1 MLTCPSCKTTLTR
14 RTSRLGFFW
23 ACRSCHGRAITIEVL
38 RKAVPKPVLN
48 RLWQMA
54 RSGRYGGDRQ
64 CPSCMR
70 SMKEIPLGIG
80 SPSHLIDVCTAC
92 HFVWF
97 DRGEFEA
104 LPKTDAREPPG
115 KKLSPGEIEAIALQ
129 RLEQVKDKLYA
140 EETGPDHWWEIF
152 PALFG
157 IPIEYNR
164 TPLRNR
170 PIATWLLAVVIMG
183 VSIAAFRNL
192 RPAVENWGLV
202 PAEFGRHFGLTLIT
216 SFFLHGGAIHLL
228 GNLYFLITFGDNSE
242 DILGKARYLLLIA
255 FATIVGDFAHI
266 LSNPGSTTPCIGA
279 SGGISGVLAYYCLR
293 FPRARVGIIF
303 WFRWYRMPVGGL
315 LVLWILL
322 QIITAMRTSMGI
334 SNVAVFAHLGGAAVG
349 VLFWLFTRQSF
360 SKTKKSNALMP

>member
-1 MLTCPSCKTTLTR
+1 
-14 RTSRLGFFW
+14 
-23 ACRSCHGRAITIEVL
+23 
-38 RKAVPKPVLN
+38 
-48 RLWQMA
+48 
-54 RSGRYGGDRQ
+54 
-64 CPSCMR
+64 
-70 SMKEIPLGIG
+70 MKEIPLGIG
-80 SPSHLIDVCTAC
+80 SPSRLLDVCTGC

-104 LPKTDAREPPG
+104 LPKLDVRKPPG
-115 KKLSPGEIEAIALQ
+115 TKFSPEEIEALALE
-129 RLEQVKDKLYA
+129 RLAKIKDKQYA

-192 RPAVENWGLV
+192 GPVVKGWGLV

-228 GNLYFLITFGDNSE
+228 GNLYYLMVFGDNSE
-242 DILGKARYLLLIA
+242 DVLGKARYLLLIA
-255 FATIVGDFAHI
+255 LAVIVGDFAHI
-266 LSNPGSTTPCIGA
+266 LSSPGSTTPCIGA
-279 SGGISGVLAYYCLR
+279 SGGISGILAYYCLR
-293 FPRARVGIIF
+293 FPHARVGIIF
-303 WFRWYRMPVGGL
+303 WFRWYRMSVGYMF
-315 LVLWILL
+315 VVWILL
-322 QIITAMRTSMGI
+322 QIITAVQQSGGI
-334 SNVAVFAHLGGAAVG
+334 GRVAVFAHLGGAAVG

-360 SKTKKSNALMP
+360 SEAKESDAMMP